1 VSPSDNETV
10 RNEDEQALD
19 TLTDFV
25 IGRGLGTPTA
35 VMLEAL
41 RPLNFIGS
49 QCMHGLTPLVSIF
62 TDSMTWE
69 HLARALEERS
79 SIDRLIEKIEKREKE
94 QSQSKS

>member
-1 VSPSDNETV
+1 
-10 RNEDEQALD
+10 
-19 TLTDFV
+19 
-25 IGRGLGTPTA
+25 
-35 VMLEAL
+35 
-41 RPLNFIGS
+41 
-49 QCMHGLTPLVSIF
+49 MHGLTPLVSIF